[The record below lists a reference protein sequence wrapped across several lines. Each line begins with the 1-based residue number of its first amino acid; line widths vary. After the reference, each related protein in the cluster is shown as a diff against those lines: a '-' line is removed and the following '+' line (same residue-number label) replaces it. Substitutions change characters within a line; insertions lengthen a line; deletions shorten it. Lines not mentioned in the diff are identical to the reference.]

1 MNSAIERE
9 EDERCNSVEI
19 EETRQ
24 FIGCREKKNVEELKM
39 ILKFQFWRGTWWHY
53 QTKIANQRM
62 ETALWYVLLS
72 VLDLRNQLGGYSM
85 MARSNP

>member
-53 QTKIANQRM
+53 QTKIANKRM

-85 MARSNP
+85 MARSSP